1 VNDGGVPKRH
11 AFAVRERARQA
22 VRVFSAW
29 GKAMQNELDGRLG
42 RLEAAVL
49 GQRDLLEGQGA
60 RQEEMYQLLVQ
71 LVSLVTRPAPSGP
84 PLHELLAQLIA
95 MIAETIRE
103 TAGNREQSKRTL
115 AAIERLERLMGGKT
129 GSF

>member
-1 VNDGGVPKRH
+1 
-11 AFAVRERARQA
+11 
-22 VRVFSAW
+22 
-29 GKAMQNELDGRLG
+29 MQNELDGRLG